1 MVCTHTKQCTHCL
14 TLPLYAWDQG
24 TPRKRN
30 HPATPQLTPKLPTGV
45 HEPNRPL
52 APESGKPAL
61 LELQLEAFLSSRSST
76 QIADMLFPLIKEDAD
91 RLERFMG
98 ANLMSSE
105 AEKKEKLTA
114 LVVEWKPTGFST
126 ASTTTMV
133 QPVCECLKKLS
144 AIFLTKIRRR
154 EAPVSLIRCSRRMSN

>member
-1 MVCTHTKQCTHCL
+1 
-14 TLPLYAWDQG
+14 
-24 TPRKRN
+24 
-30 HPATPQLTPKLPTGV
+30 
-45 HEPNRPL
+45 
-52 APESGKPAL
+52 
-61 LELQLEAFLSSRSST
+61 
-76 QIADMLFPLIKEDAD
+76 MLFPLIKEDAD

-144 AIFLTKIRRR
+144 AIVNTVLKENEQLKKTLTAEQIVLMQLGKPDFQRQ
-154 EAPVSLIRCSRRMSN
+154 ATLKMQGMPTLPLLHT